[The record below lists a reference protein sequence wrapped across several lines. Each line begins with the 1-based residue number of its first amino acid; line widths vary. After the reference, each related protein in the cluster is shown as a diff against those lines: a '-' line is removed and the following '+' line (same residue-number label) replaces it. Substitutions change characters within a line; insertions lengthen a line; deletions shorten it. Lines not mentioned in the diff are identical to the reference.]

1 MNRNSNQFVSML
13 MPASTDTSTA
23 ATAKPVFLTGIAP
36 ARDLYIDRLR
46 SVMTAL
52 VILHHTAITYG
63 AAGSRGLG
71 QRPEVSPGTCAGG
84 PATNR
89 LRRLARTTVTVYT
102 APAQPGLM
110 PEKAVW
116 NTRSR

>member
-1 MNRNSNQFVSML
+1 ML

-23 ATAKPVFLTGIAP
+23 PTAKPVSLTGIAP

-63 AAGSRGLG
+63 AAGS
-71 QRPEVSPGTCAGG
+71 
-84 PATNR
+84 
-89 LRRLARTTVTVYT
+89 
-102 APAQPGLM
+102 
-110 PEKAVW
+110 
-116 NTRSR
+116 